1 VRSLGIGSGLQQWI
15 TVPRRISLLKYQDG
29 IAKIQG
35 SEAARLLADV
45 KRELAAAG

>member
-1 VRSLGIGSGLQQWI
+1 MTLDRLELDARTINVTLG
-15 TVPRRISLLKYQDG
+15 TLLKYQDD

-35 SEAARLLADV
+35 SEAARILADV